1 VHQNIGVF
9 PSFSFSCVWGLVF
22 SYTLD
27 VGGYLLVVEMAR
39 FKPIIL
45 STARVENA
53 RRFTS
58 KAHLIMVYFYVQE

>member
-1 VHQNIGVF
+1 VSGSYSV
-9 PSFSFSCVWGLVF
+9 

-27 VGGYLLVVEMAR
+27 VGGYLHAVEMVR

-53 RRFTS
+53 WSFTS
-58 KAHLIMVYFYVQE
+58 KAHIFMAYFYVQE